1 MPEESKF
8 TGALGRLNKTTPP
21 TQQSNDSPSVPSSD
35 RDVIPL
41 DNPPSPASV
50 AKGVGR
56 PNGKRSDPN
65 YQATTVLLRKTT
77 KKRATRLLEDMG
89 EDMKERQDLSEL
101 LEKLLS
107 EWVEANS

>member
-1 MPEESKF
+1 MPEESRFANQFRAANLKQPKP
-8 TGALGRLNKTTPP
+8 T
-21 TQQSNDSPSVPSSD
+21 TQQDDVPD
-35 RDVIPL
+35 TDIP
-41 DNPPSPASV
+41 PAPTATL

-65 YQATTVLLRKTT
+65 YQATTVLLRKAT
-77 KKRATRLLEDMG
+77 KKQATRLLEDMG
-89 EDMKERQDLSEL
+89 EDTKERQDLSEL